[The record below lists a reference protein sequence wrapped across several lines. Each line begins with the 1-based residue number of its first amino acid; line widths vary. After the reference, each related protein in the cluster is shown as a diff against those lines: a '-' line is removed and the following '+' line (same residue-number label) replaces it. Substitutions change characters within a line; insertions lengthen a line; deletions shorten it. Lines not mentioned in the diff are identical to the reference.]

1 MINIIRKTI
10 TVVLSVLV
18 VAGVLAVAGIVTL
31 TFKNDVMLTT
41 VNGSAMS
48 PAIPG
53 GSLAFSAATSS
64 ADVKNGDI
72 VAINSSR
79 AKTNVTVVGRVVA
92 KNEDNGSFYYRLQS
106 DNNVLPND
114 WVYKTDDSTYKVL
127 FAVPVIGALM
137 TFFSTTVG
145 AAVLVASVIA
155 LACVYV
161 FGLHRRKEKEKN
173 DDEETESLSP
183 QEALEFIL
191 SQPSTSSRKAKKNV

>member
-10 TVVLSVLV
+10 TVVLSVMV

-48 PAIPG
+48 PAAPS
-53 GSLAFSAATSS
+53 GSLAFSVATPS
-64 ADVKNGDI
+64 DDITNGDI
-72 VAINSSR
+72 VAINNSR
-79 AKTNVTVVGRVVA
+79 TKENVTVVGRVVA
-92 KNEDNGSFYYRLQS
+92 KNVDNESFYYRLQS

-114 WVYKTDDSTYKVL
+114 WVYKTNDTTYKML

-137 TFFSTTVG
+137 SFFSTVLGATVLI
-145 AAVLVASVIA
+145 ASTVL

-161 FGLHRRKEKEKN
+161 FIMHKRKEKQATE
-173 DDEETESLSP
+173 DEETESMSP
-183 QEALEFIL
+183 QEALELIL
-191 SQPSTSSRKAKKNV
+191 SQPSTNSRKAKKNV